1 MTPTR
6 PRLSLTARILSLP
19 RLLVRR
25 SDLLSRDQPRQQEAV
40 DRLGIWRGKLAVPGR
55 RRTKK
60 AMAISRRL
68 SASTPL
74 TAAAGP
80 SLSDECGGA
89 VETLRA
95 KPRLTCSQEEHAP
108 G

>member
-1 MTPTR
+1 MSPTR
-6 PRLSLTARILSLP
+6 PRLSLTAKILSLP
-19 RLLVRR
+19 RLLARR
-25 SDLLSRDQPRQQEAV
+25 GDPLSRDQPRQQEAG
-40 DRLGIWRGKLAVPGR
+40 DRLGTWRGKLAVPGR

-74 TAAAGP
+74 TAAAGS
-80 SLSDECGGA
+80 SLSDECGAA
-89 VETLRA
+89 VEALRA
-95 KPRLTCSQEEHAP
+95 KPRLTGSQEENAS